1 MIFHFH
7 WWQMGSLA
15 KSIPL
20 WKTDLWRTVTEDVL
34 QVPHASCPSVL
45 LLLHQLMDHVQPV
58 PVGLPQHLHDTS
70 GCLTG
75 SSGLGQL
82 GQLGNIT
89 DTVSG
94 AFLGFP
100 FHVCQ
105 KDQSDSGSCSLGQE
119 ISYLSCVPQSL
130 EMVVPGV
137 ARALGSVYVG
147 CFCYPRL
154 KHHPWLPQHCTPLLW
169 VQESISF
176 RTRLSL
182 LIVWKSVAS
191 YGWLAT
197 KKFCTSYQHPAHV
210 AFVSSS
216 WTFLP
221 LSFTLR
227 EKAWLVFQSLQTLLY
242 QYEWVFKSHLWLKLP
257 ACIKQNWE
265 KKKKKLMYFQC
276 QSLQTQWSIQLFQ
289 ATHDYGLLSCC
300 PAT

>member
-7 WWQMGSLA
+7 WWQMGSPA

-20 WKTDLWRTVTEDVL
+20 WKTALWRTVTEDVL

-45 LLLHQLMDHVQPV
+45 LILHQLMDHVQPV
-58 PVGLPQHLHDTS
+58 PVGLLQHLHDTS
-70 GCLTG
+70 GCLAG

-82 GQLGNIT
+82 GQSGNIT

-94 AFLGFP
+94 AFRLSFP
-100 FHVCQ
+100 CVSEGPIWFWLLLFGTGDLILVSCPTKPGDGCTRCRKSPGVCLCCLLLLS
-105 KDQSDSGSCSLGQE
+105 KAEAPPLITTTLNTPSLGA
-119 ISYLSCVPQSL
+119 
-130 EMVVPGV
+130 G
-137 ARALGSVYVG
+137 
-147 CFCYPRL
+147 
-154 KHHPWLPQHCTPLLW
+154 KHLLQNKAFPLD
-169 VQESISF
+169 
-176 RTRLSL
+176 
-182 LIVWKSVAS
+182 WKSVAS

-197 KKFCTSYQHPAHV
+197 KKFCTSYQHPTHV

-221 LSFTLR
+221 LSFMLR
-227 EKAWLVFQSLQTLLY
+227 EKVWLVFQSLQTLPY

-265 KKKKKLMYFQC
+265 EKNKKLMYFQC